1 MVSYSKSPVEKLTA
15 FENIKNCHIFHLNV
29 ITQWGGSINDSNQL
43 PLPQHIAEH
52 IAEHLTR
59 SCIFSHLF
67 VISLMFFA
75 VTLKQ
80 TKWLNAQ
87 ALGLIFTSNWN
98 EEK

>member
-1 MVSYSKSPVEKLTA
+1 MVSYSKSLVEKLTA

-52 IAEHLTR
+52 IAEHLTM
-59 SCIFSHLF
+59 SCLFSSFCNLSEVF
-67 VISLMFFA
+67 VG
-75 VTLKQ
+75 TLKQ
-80 TKWLNAQ
+80 TTWLNAQ
-87 ALGLIFTSNWN
+87 ALGLIFTSNWK